1 MVRLTALF
9 VATAITM
16 SDAFVPATT
25 TPLQRSATT
34 CKQPSTTSLD
44 AAPTMFIYWS
54 IKTAMD
60 TIAYGLG
67 QTDEVKG
74 TGVWGAF
81 KLKRE
86 ESDDDDEKK
95 ED

>member
-44 AAPTMFIYWS
+44 AAPTMFIY
-54 IKTAMD
+54 
-60 TIAYGLG
+60 
-67 QTDEVKG
+67 
-74 TGVWGAF
+74 
-81 KLKRE
+81 
-86 ESDDDDEKK
+86 
-95 ED
+95 

>member
-54 IKTAMD
+54 IKTAID

-67 QTDEVKG
+67 ASDEVKG
-74 TGVWGAF
+74 TGVWNAF
-81 KLKRE
+81 ELKRE
-86 ESDDDDEKK
+86 KKDEDDDE
-95 ED
+95 E